1 MQYELWEYDGG
12 HTLFEATADEA
23 ARLERIRQLQRQ
35 EPEARHTT
43 TIEAGSWN
51 EAMQKLYDRKGWG
64 RYRTLEEELGE
75 SPDPAAPSENGASN

>member
-1 MQYELWEYDGG
+1 MKYELWEYDGG
-12 HTLFEATADEA
+12 HTLLEATADEA
-23 ARLERIRQLQRQ
+23 ARLEQIRQLKLQ
-35 EPEARHTT
+35 EPEARHTW

-75 SPDPAAPSENGASN
+75 TRGPPAASEDGTSN